1 VLSLEVSTAAILAS
15 AHGRRYLS
23 FGDVALANDAHWPRV
38 RRGIG
43 EHLKQVCGL
52 ALREG
57 GPMIS
62 AIVVNRIHL
71 ATGAMEPE
79 TLAGFCAAARN
90 LGLEVGEPEAFLQR
104 QQEETFPSPLPLS
117 SQTP

>member
-1 VLSLEVSTAAILAS
+1 MLDLLATRAAILAS
-15 AHGRRYLS
+15 ARARRFLS
-23 FGDVALANDAHWPRV
+23 FGDVATANGAPWPQV

-62 AIVVNRIHL
+62 AVVVNRIHL
-71 ATGAMEPE
+71 ATGTMQPE
-79 TLAGFCAAARN
+79 TLAGFCAAARD
-90 LGLEVGEPEAFLQR
+90 LGLAVGDPDAFLR
-104 QQEETFPSPLPLS
+104 EQQAETFAWAAA
-117 SQTP
+117 QREG